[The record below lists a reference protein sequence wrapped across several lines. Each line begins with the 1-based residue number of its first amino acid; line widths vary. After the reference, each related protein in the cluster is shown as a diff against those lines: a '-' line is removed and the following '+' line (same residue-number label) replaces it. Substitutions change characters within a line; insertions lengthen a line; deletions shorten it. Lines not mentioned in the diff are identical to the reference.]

1 MKYHF
6 IISEFLVVVFYPVV
20 YLLGVY
26 LVVSERSAVCI
37 ALFVKVPAQLIEELV
52 VLVLQLLIVF
62 YSEPDM
68 LDVNLKFPQLLN
80 LIVQLIQSLVL
91 DSLLVVEIFKSSWD
105 KIIEDGLWLVDH
117 VFVEMMLDVD
127 LVKSHV

>member
-1 MKYHF
+1 
-6 IISEFLVVVFYPVV
+6 
-20 YLLGVY
+20 
-26 LVVSERSAVCI
+26 
-37 ALFVKVPAQLIEELV
+37 LIEELV
-52 VLVLQLLIVF
+52 VLVLQLFLVF

-68 LDVNLKFPQLLN
+68 LDVNLEFPQLLN

>member
-1 MKYHF
+1 
-6 IISEFLVVVFYPVV
+6 
-20 YLLGVY
+20 
-26 LVVSERSAVCI
+26 
-37 ALFVKVPAQLIEELV
+37 
-52 VLVLQLLIVF
+52 
-62 YSEPDM
+62 M
-68 LDVNLKFPQLLN
+68 LDVNLEFPQLLN

-127 LVKSHV
+127 LVKSHVRHLLDSIEVKRTLFVRVVLG